1 MSTAPSLSTPPFTF
15 RAATWADVPELGRLY
30 AAAFADNP
38 AYDEIFELS
47 GQQKH
52 AALCWLFEKRV
63 QVLLYSHLPVLIA
76 QSNANNNTQIVGA
89 CAIIPK
95 KQKPSTWALL
105 RNGIL
110 LWPLKWGFSSLRRA
124 LTWEGK
130 IGSVGDAEIV
140 MVSVKPEFHGRGI
153 GSQIVR
159 KMLADV
165 RDQLGDI
172 SLNTQSE
179 RNVVFYSRLGFETV
193 SKKEMGG
200 NADGHGYFNWTMI
213 LPKGAAATEQ

>member
-1 MSTAPSLSTPPFTF
+1 MSETLPTAPPPITF
-15 RAATWADVPELGRLY
+15 RAASWADVAELGRLY
-30 AAAFADNP
+30 AAAFAENP

-47 GQQKH
+47 GPQKQ

-63 QVLLYSHLPVLIA
+63 QVFLYSNLPVLIA
-76 QSNANNNTQIVGA
+76 QSTVNDNTQIVGA
-89 CAIIPK
+89 CAIVPK
-95 KQKPSTWALL
+95 KQKPSMWALL

-110 LWPLKWGFSSLRRA
+110 LWPFKWGFASLRRA

-130 IGSVGDAEIV
+130 IGSVGEAEIV

-165 RDQLGDI
+165 QEQIGDI
-172 SLNTQSE
+172 SLHTQSE

-193 SKKEMGG
+193 SKQEMGNSARG
-200 NADGHGYFNWTMI
+200 RGYFNWTMI
-213 LPKGAAATEQ
+213 LPKGATAEY